1 MTPAATTQVRG
12 STSPRGQLQ
21 LQRNVLTRGSCYEG
35 RPQLF
40 AGVLPTPSSHSAV
53 RRVWPCRGRPDPQQ
67 QLRQLLPAGPSLSK
81 RDSCKGKR
89 GLRPGWPCPDQE
101 INKSS
106 IQSKVKGGL
115 FSAKGTWHP
124 SAQGSL
130 DRSPQE
136 HDLCQGPGRLGPR
149 RSHGPAH
156 MQMTELQSRLKEAE
170 APAIQAP
177 VPTVP
182 PDSAAL
188 LFLQRF
194 FERAFGT
201 SHQKRDHRQESNSE
215 QKCHLLGHLI
225 QAPSFSQKY
234 FFSGPH
240 PRHAEGPSIGAE
252 SELQPSATPQLT
264 ATRDP

>member
-136 HDLCQGPGRLGPR
+136 HDLCQGPGGLGPR

-215 QKCHLLGHLI
+215 QKRHLLGHLI
-225 QAPSFSQKY
+225 QAPSFSQSI
-234 FFSGPH
+234 FFQGH
-240 PRHAEGPSIGAE
+240 
-252 SELQPSATPQLT
+252 
-264 ATRDP
+264 TRGMRRVPA